1 MAANIP
7 AGSQSDQHGKCP
19 GSSDG
24 VLGAEPCCPGEH
36 QLRDAECP
44 SLTAHITAG
53 DVSADCYAAE
63 SITPETNH
71 ERVLFRKLVHRYT
84 DELETVR
91 KPCANSRVRPLDV
104 MEIFCGPQSQLTHQC
119 KQLGFQAERFGY
131 QQGDLQTETGRYDLF
146 HQ

>member
-1 MAANIP
+1 MPNA
-7 AGSQSDQHGKCP
+7 S
-19 GSSDG
+19 
-24 VLGAEPCCPGEH
+24 
-36 QLRDAECP
+36 LR
-44 SLTAHITAG
+44 AHITAD

-131 QQGDLQTETGRYDLF
+131 QQGNLQTETGRCDLF
-146 HQ
+146 HQLVTRFINWLPVSQSMCGPVQRVDLGVDFPL